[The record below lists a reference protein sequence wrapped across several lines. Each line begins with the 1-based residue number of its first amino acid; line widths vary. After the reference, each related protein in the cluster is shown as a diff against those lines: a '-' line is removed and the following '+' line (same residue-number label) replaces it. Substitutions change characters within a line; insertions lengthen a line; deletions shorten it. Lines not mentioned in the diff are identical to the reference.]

1 MKRLLPLLLLPL
13 CLGVSPVAQ
22 GNGCPAPCS
31 GQISSPPD
39 TKLLYVQPEG
49 EGGSLVAYDT
59 RRGTQVFVLPR
70 GRASWNGRWHFA
82 AFPGPRTMVIR
93 YRVATGAPAGAFSVR
108 GRFTVGGVS
117 PTGRWVALARRGK
130 ARTEIVVADA
140 VRRRIAHALSL
151 RGDFEVETVSA
162 DGTRL
167 FLIEHLHSPGSPRY
181 VVRLYD
187 LRHERLQVKP
197 LRAAS
202 KSRLRFMTGYAW
214 SGVGSPDGRWLLTLY
229 LDTRRTA
236 AFVHALDLEQSKP
249 ACIDLPSG
257 RGELRMLERYTL
269 TLSPDGRRL
278 YAANPALGVVSE
290 IHLGGGHDAHVSARF
305 APAARGVA
313 PAARLGGTISQNG
326 RTLYFSDGR
335 ALWAYDAAYRVVRG
349 PYRTGG
355 EIVGFGYG
363 KADRQ
368 VFALR
373 KDGRMVGFDA
383 ATGRR
388 LAA

>member
-1 MKRLLPLLLLPL
+1 MKRLLPLLLLPFL
-13 CLGVSPVAQ
+13 LAPATVAL

-31 GQISSPPD
+31 GQTASPPD
-39 TKLLYVQPEG
+39 AQLLYVQPDG
-49 EGGSLVAYDT
+49 EGGPLVAYDT
-59 RRGTQVFVLPR
+59 ASGARAFTLPR
-70 GRASWNGRWHFA
+70 GRASWDGRWHFA
-82 AFPGPRTMVIR
+82 AFPGPRTMVAR
-93 YRVATGAPAGAFSVR
+93 YRVATGAVSGFFRVP
-108 GRFTVGGVS
+108 GRFTVAGVS
-117 PTGRWVALARRGK
+117 PTGRWVALARRGRK
-130 ARTEIVVADA
+130 TTTIIVADA
-140 VRRRIAHALSL
+140 VRRRTVHALGL

-167 FLIEHLHSPGSPRY
+167 FLIEHLRSPGAPRY

-187 LRHERLQVKP
+187 LRREQLTAKP
-197 LRAAS
+197 LRAET

-236 AFVHALDLEQSKP
+236 AFVHALDLDHSKP

-257 RGELRMLERYTL
+257 NGKLEALKRYTL

-278 YAANPALGVVSE
+278 YAANPVLGVVSE
-290 IHLGGGHDAHVSARF
+290 IHLGAGHEAHASARF
-305 APAARGVA
+305 APARRGVA
-313 PAARLGGTISQNG
+313 AAAKLGGTISRNG

-335 ALWAYDAAYRVVRG
+335 DLWAYDAAYRVVRG

-355 EIVGFGYG
+355 ELAGFGYG
-363 KADRQ
+363 KGDRS
-368 VFALR
+368 VFAVR

-388 LAA
+388 LES

>member
-1 MKRLLPLLLLPL
+1 MKRLLPLCLLPFAL
-13 CLGVSPVAQ
+13 APAAAH

-31 GQISSPPD
+31 GQVASPPD
-39 TKLLYVQPEG
+39 TKMVYVQPEG
-49 EGGSLVAYDT
+49 EGGPLVAYAT
-59 RRGTQVFVLPR
+59 PSGARAFVLAP

-82 AFPGPRTMVIR
+82 AFRSRGATIVER
-93 YRVATGAPAGAFSVR
+93 YHVATGAPAGIFRVP
-108 GRFTVGGVS
+108 GRLAVAGVS
-117 PTGRWVALARRGK
+117 PSGRWVALAHRSTK
-130 ARTEIVVADA
+130 RTEIVVADTQ
-140 VRRRIAHALSL
+140 RRRPVHKLDL

-167 FLIEHLHSPGSPRY
+167 FLIEHLHSPGAARY

-187 LRHERLQVKP
+187 LRREELQTKP
-197 LRAAS
+197 LRAES

-236 AFVHALDLEQSKP
+236 AFVHALDLGKSKP

-257 RGELRMLERYTL
+257 RGELKTLERYTL

-278 YAANPALGVVSE
+278 YAANPLLGVVTE
-290 IHLGGGHDAHVSARF
+290 IQLGAGHGAHVSARF
-305 APAARGVA
+305 APARRRGA
-313 PAARLGGTISQNG
+313 PAAKLGGTISRNG

-335 ALWAYDAAYRVVRG
+335 DLWAYDTAYRLVRG

-355 EIVGFGYG
+355 ELAGFGYG
-363 KADRQ
+363 KDERQ
-368 VFALR
+368 VFAVR
-373 KDGRMVGFDA
+373 RDGRMIGFDA

-388 LAA
+388 LQT